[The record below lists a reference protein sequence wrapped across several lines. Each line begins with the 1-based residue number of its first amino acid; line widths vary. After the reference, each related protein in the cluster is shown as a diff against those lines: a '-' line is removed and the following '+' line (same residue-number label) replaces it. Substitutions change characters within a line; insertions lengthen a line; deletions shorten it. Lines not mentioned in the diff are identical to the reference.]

1 MQNKWVNIAQKG
13 VIENDSKENDEEQMK
28 KISES
33 QIFTKYTK
41 HPFPPLLELEPMPI
55 ASQS

>member
-1 MQNKWVNIAQKG
+1 MNIAQKG